1 MRFLAA
7 AIVTVA
13 LCAASFAADAGLAD
27 DATGWGVSAG
37 LALDDPDNPAGHR
50 WKWVRR

>member
-37 LALDDPDNPAGHR
+37 LALVLFAVLVLRGDR
-50 WKWVRR
+50 

>member
-13 LCAASFAADAGLAD
+13 LCAASFAADAGLAA
-27 DATGWGVSAG
+27 DAGGWGNIAG
-37 LALDDPDNPAGHR
+37 LALVLFAYLVLRKD
-50 WKWVRR
+50 K